1 VSATTLKQLDPTQ
14 VELEIAISPDEL
26 QKAQNAAFGKLVR
39 NVKMAGFRPGKV
51 PRKIFEAQYGVGVI
65 TERAMED
72 LVPEKYAE
80 AVEEHKLEP
89 IARPQMELLP
99 EEEGAPLRFKAVVAV
114 EEHKLEPIAR
124 PQMELLPEEEGAPL
138 RFKAV
143 VTVRPQFELKT
154 YTGLEITEQPT
165 EAGDEELDT
174 AIETLR
180 RDAAT
185 LVPVDRAIELGD
197 TATLDYEGK
206 IDGVPF
212 DGGTATGEPTEIL
225 ESRFIPGF
233 ASGIVGMK
241 AGETKDVTAHF
252 PDDYSNKD
260 LAGKDA
266 LFTIAVHEV
275 KEPEMPVLDDE
286 FAKRVARLDT
296 VDALKVDL
304 RRRLSE
310 RVKEN
315 ARRAQ
320 SQQILDQ
327 LIATHEVPLPAV
339 LVERETQGLIDESK
353 QYVARFG
360 TTWEQYLEQTG
371 KTEDDVRAEYT
382 TEAEK
387 RVKTTLVVEAIA
399 KAENVQATQG
409 DIEAELAALSA
420 QYQQPPQKI
429 IEMMGQNVGALV
441 DGVVRTKTIDLLIER
456 AKVVPAATKPSE
468 K

>member
-1 VSATTLKQLDPTQ
+1 MSATTLKQLDPTQ

-80 AVEEHKLEP
+80 
-89 IARPQMELLP
+89 
-99 EEEGAPLRFKAVVAV
+99 AV

>member
-1 VSATTLKQLDPTQ
+1 MSATTLKQLDPTQ

-80 AVEEHKLEP
+80 
-89 IARPQMELLP
+89 
-99 EEEGAPLRFKAVVAV
+99 AV

-252 PDDYSNKD
+252 PDDYSNKE

-266 LFTIAVHEV
+266 LFTIVVHEV

>member
-1 VSATTLKQLDPTQ
+1 MSATTLKQLDPTQ

-80 AVEEHKLEP
+80 
-89 IARPQMELLP
+89 
-99 EEEGAPLRFKAVVAV
+99 AV

-252 PDDYSNKD
+252 PDDYSNKE

-266 LFTIAVHEV
+266 LFTIVVHEV

-296 VDALKVDL
+296 VDALKDDL

>member
-26 QKAQNAAFGKLVR
+26 QKAQNAAFSKLAR
-39 NVKMAGFRPGKV
+39 NVKMPGFRPGKV

-89 IARPQMELLP
+89 IARPKMELLP
-99 EEEGAPLRFKAVVAV
+99 EEDGAPLRFKAVVS
-114 EEHKLEPIAR
+114 
-124 PQMELLPEEEGAPL
+124 
-138 RFKAV
+138 
-143 VTVRPQFELKT
+143 VRPQFDLKD
-154 YTGLEITEQPT
+154 YAGIEVTEQPT
-165 EAGDEELDT
+165 EAGDAELET
-174 AIETLR
+174 ALETLR

-185 LVPVDRAIELGD
+185 LVPADRPVRLGD
-197 TATLDYEGK
+197 TATLDYVGK
-206 IDGVPF
+206 IDGVAF

-241 AGETKDVTAHF
+241 AGETKDITAHF
-252 PDDYSNKD
+252 PDDYSNTE

-266 LFTIAVHEV
+266 IFTITVHEV

-286 FAKRVARLDT
+286 FVKRVARLDT
-296 VDALKVDL
+296 VDLLKTDL
-304 RRRLSE
+304 RRRLTE

-320 SQQILDQ
+320 SQQILDR
-327 LIATHEVPLPAV
+327 LLATHEVPLPAV
-339 LVERETQGLIDESK
+339 LVERETEGLIDESK
-353 QYVARFG
+353 QYVSRFG
-360 TTWEQYLEQTG
+360 TTWEQYLEQSG
-371 KTEDDVRAEYT
+371 KTEADVRAEYA

-387 RVKTTLVVEAIA
+387 RVKTTLIVEAIA
-399 KAENVQATQG
+399 KAEGVQATQG
-409 DIEAELAALSA
+409 DVEAELASLSA
-420 QYQQPPQKI
+420 QYQQPPQRI
-429 IEMMGQNVGALV
+429 LEMMGQNVGALV
-441 DGVVRTKTIDLLIER
+441 DGVVRTKTIDLLIDR

>member
-80 AVEEHKLEP
+80 
-89 IARPQMELLP
+89 
-99 EEEGAPLRFKAVVAV
+99 AV

-252 PDDYSNKD
+252 PDDYSNKE

-266 LFTIAVHEV
+266 LFTIVVHEV

-296 VDALKVDL
+296 VDALKDDL

-409 DIEAELAALSA
+409 DIETELAALSA

>member
-80 AVEEHKLEP
+80 
-89 IARPQMELLP
+89 
-99 EEEGAPLRFKAVVAV
+99 AV

-252 PDDYSNKD
+252 PDDYSNKE

-266 LFTIAVHEV
+266 LFTIVVHEV

-327 LIATHEVPLPAV
+327 LVAAHEVPLPAV

>member
-1 VSATTLKQLDPTQ
+1 MSATTLKQLDPTQ

-65 TERAMED
+65 TERAMEE

-99 EEEGAPLRFKAVVAV
+99 EED
-114 EEHKLEPIAR
+114 
-124 PQMELLPEEEGAPL
+124 GAPL

-165 EAGDEELDT
+165 EAGAEELDT

-185 LVPVDRAIELGD
+185 LVPVDRAIKLGD

-206 IDGVPF
+206 IDGVAF

-252 PDDYSNKD
+252 PDEYSNKE

-266 LFTIAVHEV
+266 VFTIAVHEV

-296 VDALKVDL
+296 VDALKDDL

-310 RVKEN
+310 RVREN

-353 QYVARFG
+353 QYVTRFG

-387 RVKTTLVVEAIA
+387 RVKTTLIVEAIA

-456 AKVVPAATKPSE
+456 AKVVPAATNPS
-468 K
+468 

>member
-1 VSATTLKQLDPTQ
+1 MFATTLKQLDPTQ

-80 AVEEHKLEP
+80 
-89 IARPQMELLP
+89 
-99 EEEGAPLRFKAVVAV
+99 AV

>member
-1 VSATTLKQLDPTQ
+1 MSATTLKQLDPTQ

-80 AVEEHKLEP
+80 
-89 IARPQMELLP
+89 
-99 EEEGAPLRFKAVVAV
+99 AV

-252 PDDYSNKD
+252 PDDYSNKE

-266 LFTIAVHEV
+266 LFTIVVHEV

-327 LIATHEVPLPAV
+327 LVAAHEVPLPAV

>member
-1 VSATTLKQLDPTQ
+1 MSATTLKQLDPTQ

-99 EEEGAPLRFKAVVAV
+99 EEK
-114 EEHKLEPIAR
+114 
-124 PQMELLPEEEGAPL
+124 GAPL

-252 PDDYSNKD
+252 PDDYSNKE

-266 LFTIAVHEV
+266 LFTIVVHEV

-327 LIATHEVPLPAV
+327 LVAAHEVPLPAV

-409 DIEAELAALSA
+409 DIETELAALSA

>member
-1 VSATTLKQLDPTQ
+1 MSATTLKQLDPTQ

-26 QKAQNAAFGKLVR
+26 QKAQNAAFSKLAR
-39 NVKMAGFRPGKV
+39 NVKMPGFRPGKV
-51 PRKIFEAQYGVGVI
+51 PRKIFEAQYGIGVI

-99 EEEGAPLRFKAVVAV
+99 EEEGAPLRFKAVV
-114 EEHKLEPIAR
+114 
-124 PQMELLPEEEGAPL
+124 
-138 RFKAV
+138 
-143 VTVRPQFELKT
+143 TVRPQFDLKD
-154 YTGLEITEQPT
+154 YAGIEVTEQPT
-165 EAGDEELDT
+165 EAGDAELET
-174 AIETLR
+174 ALETLR

-185 LVPVDRAIELGD
+185 LVPTDRAVQLGD
-197 TATLDYEGK
+197 TATLDYMGK
-206 IDGVPF
+206 IDEVAF

-241 AGETKDVTAHF
+241 AGETKDITAHF
-252 PDDYSNKD
+252 PDDYSNTE

-266 LFTIAVHEV
+266 IFTITVHEV

-286 FAKRVARLDT
+286 FAKRVARLDS
-296 VDALKVDL
+296 VDELKTDL
-304 RRRLSE
+304 RRRLTE

-320 SQQILDQ
+320 SQQILDR
-327 LIATHEVPLPAV
+327 LLETHEVPLPAV
-339 LVERETQGLIDESK
+339 LVERETEGLIDESK
-353 QYVARFG
+353 QYVSRFG

-371 KTEDDVRAEYT
+371 KTEADVRAEYA

-387 RVKTTLVVEAIA
+387 RVKTTLIVEAIA
-399 KAENVQATQG
+399 KAEGVQATQG
-409 DIEAELAALSA
+409 DVEAELASLSA
-420 QYQQPPQKI
+420 QYQQPPQRI
-429 IEMMGQNVGALV
+429 LEMMGQNVGALV
-441 DGVVRTKTIDLLIER
+441 DGVVRTKTIDLLIDR

>member
-1 VSATTLKQLDPTQ
+1 MSATTLKQLDPTQ

-26 QKAQNAAFGKLVR
+26 QKAQNAAFSKLAR
-39 NVKMAGFRPGKV
+39 NVKMPGFRPGKV

-89 IARPQMELLP
+89 IARPKMELLP
-99 EEEGAPLRFKAVVAV
+99 EEDGAPLRFKAVVS
-114 EEHKLEPIAR
+114 
-124 PQMELLPEEEGAPL
+124 
-138 RFKAV
+138 
-143 VTVRPQFELKT
+143 VRPQFDLKD
-154 YTGLEITEQPT
+154 YAGIEVTEQPT
-165 EAGDEELDT
+165 EAGDAELET
-174 AIETLR
+174 ALETLR

-185 LVPVDRAIELGD
+185 LVPADRPVRLGD
-197 TATLDYEGK
+197 TATLDYVGK
-206 IDGVPF
+206 IDSVAF

-241 AGETKDVTAHF
+241 AGETKDITAHF
-252 PDDYSNKD
+252 PDDYSNTE

-266 LFTIAVHEV
+266 IFTITVHEV
-275 KEPEMPVLDDE
+275 KEPELPVLDDE
-286 FAKRVARLDT
+286 FVKRVARLDT
-296 VDALKVDL
+296 VDLLKTDL
-304 RRRLSE
+304 RRRLTE

-320 SQQILDQ
+320 SQQILDR
-327 LIATHEVPLPAV
+327 LLETHEVPLPAV
-339 LVERETQGLIDESK
+339 LVERETEGLIDESK
-353 QYVARFG
+353 QYVSRFG
-360 TTWEQYLEQTG
+360 TTWEQYLEQSG
-371 KTEDDVRAEYT
+371 KTEADVRAEYA

-387 RVKTTLVVEAIA
+387 RVKTTLIVEAIA
-399 KAENVQATQG
+399 KAEGVQATQG
-409 DIEAELAALSA
+409 DVEAELASLSA
-420 QYQQPPQKI
+420 QYQQPPQRI
-429 IEMMGQNVGALV
+429 LEMMGQNVGALV
-441 DGVVRTKTIDLLIER
+441 DGVVRTKTIDLLIDR

>member
-1 VSATTLKQLDPTQ
+1 MSATTLKQLDPTQ

-80 AVEEHKLEP
+80 
-89 IARPQMELLP
+89 
-99 EEEGAPLRFKAVVAV
+99 AV

-252 PDDYSNKD
+252 PDDYSNKE

-266 LFTIAVHEV
+266 LFTIVVHEV

-304 RRRLSE
+304 RRRLSD

-327 LIATHEVPLPAV
+327 LVAAHEVPLPAV

>member
-1 VSATTLKQLDPTQ
+1 MSATTLKQLDPTQ

-26 QKAQNAAFGKLVR
+26 QKAQNAAFNKLAR
-39 NVKMAGFRPGKV
+39 NVKMPGFRPGKV

-89 IARPQMELLP
+89 IARPKMELLP
-99 EEEGAPLRFKAVVAV
+99 EEEGAP
-114 EEHKLEPIAR
+114 
-124 PQMELLPEEEGAPL
+124 M

-143 VTVRPQFELKT
+143 VTVRPQFDLKD
-154 YTGLEITEQPT
+154 YAGIEVTEQPT
-165 EAGDEELDT
+165 EAGDAELET
-174 AIETLR
+174 ALDTLR

-185 LVPVDRAIELGD
+185 LVPADRAVQLGD
-197 TATLDYEGK
+197 TATLDYLGK
-206 IDGVPF
+206 IDGVAF

-233 ASGIVGMK
+233 ASGIVGMT
-241 AGETKDVTAHF
+241 AGETKDITAHF
-252 PDDYSNKD
+252 PEDYSNTE

-266 LFTIAVHEV
+266 IFTITVHEV

-286 FAKRVARLDT
+286 FAKRIAR
-296 VDALKVDL
+296 VDSVDELKTDL
-304 RRRLSE
+304 RRRLTE

-315 ARRAQ
+315 GRRAQ
-320 SQQILDQ
+320 SQQILDR
-327 LIATHEVPLPAV
+327 LLETHEVPLPAV
-339 LVERETQGLIDESK
+339 LVERETEGLIDESK
-353 QYVARFG
+353 QYVSRFG
-360 TTWEQYLEQTG
+360 TTWEQYLEQSG
-371 KTEDDVRAEYT
+371 KTEADVRAEYA

-387 RVKTTLVVEAIA
+387 RVKTTLIVEAIA
-399 KAENVQATQG
+399 KVEGVQATQG
-409 DIEAELAALSA
+409 DVEAELASLST
-420 QYQQPPQKI
+420 QYQQPPQRI
-429 IEMMGQNVGALV
+429 LEMMGQNVGALV
-441 DGVVRTKTIDLLIER
+441 DGVVRTKTIDLLIDR

>member
-26 QKAQNAAFGKLVR
+26 QKAQNAAFSKLAR
-39 NVKMAGFRPGKV
+39 NVKMPGFRPGKV

-89 IARPQMELLP
+89 IARPKMELLP
-99 EEEGAPLRFKAVVAV
+99 EEDGAPLRFKAVVS
-114 EEHKLEPIAR
+114 
-124 PQMELLPEEEGAPL
+124 
-138 RFKAV
+138 
-143 VTVRPQFELKT
+143 VRPQFDLKD
-154 YTGLEITEQPT
+154 YAGIEVTEQPT
-165 EAGDEELDT
+165 EAGDAELET
-174 AIETLR
+174 ALETLR

-185 LVPVDRAIELGD
+185 LVPADRPVRLGD
-197 TATLDYEGK
+197 TATLDYVGK
-206 IDGVPF
+206 IDSVAF

-241 AGETKDVTAHF
+241 AGETKDITAHF
-252 PDDYSNKD
+252 PDDYSNTE

-266 LFTIAVHEV
+266 IFTITVHEV

-286 FAKRVARLDT
+286 FVKRVARLDT
-296 VDALKVDL
+296 VDLLKTDL
-304 RRRLSE
+304 RRRLTE

-320 SQQILDQ
+320 SQQILDR
-327 LIATHEVPLPAV
+327 LLATHEVPLPAV
-339 LVERETQGLIDESK
+339 LVERETEGLIDESK
-353 QYVARFG
+353 QYVSRFG
-360 TTWEQYLEQTG
+360 TTWEQYLEQSG
-371 KTEDDVRAEYT
+371 KTEADVRAEYA

-387 RVKTTLVVEAIA
+387 RVKTTLIVEAIA
-399 KAENVQATQG
+399 KAEGVQATQG
-409 DIEAELAALSA
+409 DVEAELASLSA
-420 QYQQPPQKI
+420 QYQQPPQRI
-429 IEMMGQNVGALV
+429 LEMMGQNVGALV
-441 DGVVRTKTIDLLIER
+441 DGVVRTKTIDLLIDR

>member
-1 VSATTLKQLDPTQ
+1 MSATTLKQLDPTQ

-26 QKAQNAAFGKLVR
+26 QKAQNAAFNKLAR
-39 NVKMAGFRPGKV
+39 NVKMPGFRPGKV

-89 IARPQMELLP
+89 IARPKMELLP
-99 EEEGAPLRFKAVVAV
+99 EEEGAP
-114 EEHKLEPIAR
+114 
-124 PQMELLPEEEGAPL
+124 M

-143 VTVRPQFELKT
+143 VTVRPQFDLKD
-154 YTGLEITEQPT
+154 YAGIEVTEQPT
-165 EAGDEELDT
+165 EAGDAELET
-174 AIETLR
+174 ALDTLR

-185 LVPVDRAIELGD
+185 LVPADRAVQLGD
-197 TATLDYEGK
+197 TATLDYLGK
-206 IDGVPF
+206 IDGVAF

-233 ASGIVGMK
+233 ASGIVGMT
-241 AGETKDVTAHF
+241 AGETKDITAHF
-252 PDDYSNKD
+252 PEDYSNTE

-266 LFTIAVHEV
+266 IFTITVHEV

-286 FAKRVARLDT
+286 FAKRVAR
-296 VDALKVDL
+296 VDSVDELKTDL
-304 RRRLSE
+304 RRRLTE

-315 ARRAQ
+315 GRRAQ
-320 SQQILDQ
+320 SQQILDH
-327 LIATHEVPLPAV
+327 LLESHDVPLPAV
-339 LVERETQGLIDESK
+339 LVERETEGLIDESK
-353 QYVARFG
+353 QYVSRFG
-360 TTWEQYLEQTG
+360 TTWEQYLEQSG
-371 KTEDDVRAEYT
+371 KTEADVRAEYA

-387 RVKTTLVVEAIA
+387 RVKTTLIVEAIA
-399 KAENVQATQG
+399 KVEGVQATQG
-409 DIEAELAALSA
+409 DVEAELASLST
-420 QYQQPPQKI
+420 QYQQPPQRI
-429 IEMMGQNVGALV
+429 LEMMGQNVGALV
-441 DGVVRTKTIDLLIER
+441 DGVVRTKTIDLLIDR

>member
-1 VSATTLKQLDPTQ
+1 MSATTLKQLDPTQ

-65 TERAMED
+65 TERAMEE

-99 EEEGAPLRFKAVVAV
+99 EED
-114 EEHKLEPIAR
+114 
-124 PQMELLPEEEGAPL
+124 GAPL

-165 EAGDEELDT
+165 EAGAEELDT

-206 IDGVPF
+206 IDGVAF

-252 PDDYSNKD
+252 PDEYSNKE

-266 LFTIAVHEV
+266 VFTIAVHEV

-296 VDALKVDL
+296 VDALKDDL

-310 RVKEN
+310 RVREN

-353 QYVARFG
+353 QYVTRFG

-387 RVKTTLVVEAIA
+387 RVKTTLIVEAIA

-456 AKVVPAATKPSE
+456 AKVVPAATNPS
-468 K
+468 

>member
-1 VSATTLKQLDPTQ
+1 VPATTLKQLDPTQ

-26 QKAQNAAFGKLVR
+26 QKAQNAAFSKLAR
-39 NVKMAGFRPGKV
+39 NVKMPGFRPGKV

-89 IARPQMELLP
+89 IARPKMELLP
-99 EEEGAPLRFKAVVAV
+99 EEDGAPLRFKAVVS
-114 EEHKLEPIAR
+114 
-124 PQMELLPEEEGAPL
+124 
-138 RFKAV
+138 
-143 VTVRPQFELKT
+143 VRPQFDLKD
-154 YTGLEITEQPT
+154 YAGIEVTEQPT
-165 EAGDEELDT
+165 EAGDAELET
-174 AIETLR
+174 ALETLR

-185 LVPVDRAIELGD
+185 LVPADRPVRLGD
-197 TATLDYEGK
+197 TATLDYVGK
-206 IDGVPF
+206 IDGVAF

-241 AGETKDVTAHF
+241 AGETKDITAHF
-252 PDDYSNKD
+252 PDDYSNTE

-266 LFTIAVHEV
+266 IFTITVHEV

-286 FAKRVARLDT
+286 FVKRVARLDT
-296 VDALKVDL
+296 VDLLKTDL
-304 RRRLSE
+304 RRRLTE

-320 SQQILDQ
+320 SQQILDR
-327 LIATHEVPLPAV
+327 LLATHEVPLPAV
-339 LVERETQGLIDESK
+339 LVERETEGLIDESK
-353 QYVARFG
+353 QYVSRFG
-360 TTWEQYLEQTG
+360 TTWEQYLEQSG
-371 KTEDDVRAEYT
+371 KTEADVRAEYA

-387 RVKTTLVVEAIA
+387 RVKTTLIVEAIA
-399 KAENVQATQG
+399 KAEGVQATQ
-409 DIEAELAALSA
+409 DDVEAELASLSA
-420 QYQQPPQKI
+420 QYQQPPQRI
-429 IEMMGQNVGALV
+429 LEMMGQNVGALV
-441 DGVVRTKTIDLLIER
+441 DGVVRTKTIDLLIDR

>member
-1 VSATTLKQLDPTQ
+1 MSATTLKQLDPTQ

-26 QKAQNAAFGKLVR
+26 KKAQDAAFGKLVR
-39 NVKMAGFRPGKV
+39 NVKMPGFRPGKV
-51 PRKIFEAQYGVGVI
+51 PRKIFEAQYGLGVI

-72 LVPEKYAE
+72 LVPEKYAA

-99 EEEGAPLRFKAVVAV
+99 EEDGSPMRFKAVVS
-114 EEHKLEPIAR
+114 
-124 PQMELLPEEEGAPL
+124 
-138 RFKAV
+138 
-143 VTVRPQFELKT
+143 VRPQFELKED
-154 YTGLEITEQPT
+154 TGLEVTEQST
-165 EAGDEELDT
+165 EAGDAELET
-174 AIETLR
+174 ALETLR
-180 RDAAT
+180 RDGAT
-185 LVPVDRAIELGD
+185 LVPTDRAVRLGD

-233 ASGIVGMK
+233 ASGIVGMN

-252 PDDYSNKD
+252 PADYSNAE

-266 LFTIAVHEV
+266 VFTITVHEV
-275 KEPEMPVLDDE
+275 KEPELPALDDE

-296 VDALKVDL
+296 VDELKTDL
-304 RRRLSE
+304 RRRLTE

-320 SQQILDQ
+320 SQQIIDKL
-327 LIATHEVPLPAV
+327 LETHDVPLPTV
-339 LVERETQGLIDESK
+339 LVDRETEGLIDESK

-371 KTEDDVRAEYT
+371 KSEADVRSEYAV
-382 TEAEK
+382 EAQK
-387 RVKTTLVVEAIA
+387 RVKTTLLVEAIA
-399 KAENVQATQG
+399 KAEGVAATQG
-409 DIEAELAALSA
+409 DIEAELASLSA

-429 IEMMGQNVGALV
+429 LEMMGQNVGALV
-441 DGVVRTKTIDLLIER
+441 DGVVRTKTIDLLIDR
-456 AKVVPAATKPSE
+456 AKVVPAATKPAE

>member
-1 VSATTLKQLDPTQ
+1 MSATTLKQLDPTQ

-99 EEEGAPLRFKAVVAV
+99 EEEGAPLRFKAVV
-114 EEHKLEPIAR
+114 
-124 PQMELLPEEEGAPL
+124 
-138 RFKAV
+138 
-143 VTVRPQFELKT
+143 TVRPQFELKT

-197 TATLDYEGK
+197 TATRDYEGK

-252 PDDYSNKD
+252 PDDYSNKE

-266 LFTIAVHEV
+266 LFTIVVHEV

-327 LIATHEVPLPAV
+327 LVAAHEVPLPAV